1 VRLARVVGTIPTYIT
16 PETQQQM
23 KNQGPLEM
31 GIQSMLNFPYPVVA
45 MLNGYAFGAGCE
57 LAVCCDLRLA
67 AEDIR
72 MGMLAEAMRA
82 PDSNLQEADRIVTE
96 AFNSEGLKEAKA
108 AFKEKRKPVFRGQ

>member
-1 VRLARVVGTIPTYIT
+1 V
-16 PETQQQM
+16 
-23 KNQGPLEM
+23 
-31 GIQSMLNFPYPVVA
+31 LNFPYPVVA

>member
-1 VRLARVVGTIPTYIT
+1 
-16 PETQQQM
+16 
-23 KNQGPLEM
+23 
-31 GIQSMLNFPYPVVA
+31 
-45 MLNGYAFGAGCE
+45 
-57 LAVCCDLRLA
+57 
-67 AEDIR
+67 